1 MYIEIESAQ
10 RAIPQISF
18 KRDRGTNVIK
28 QSELRLYEDAQTLLE
43 SLKGRVD
50 EYQCILEEE
59 VLRLIEEK
67 EQTLNA
73 HIEQVFGDTVES
85 WNIKQN
91 QWLAEA
97 EDKLSALLIE
107 QRQHLLGLKEELKR
121 TVVKSTQAQLASVSQ
136 DETLISYL
144 VDVLHKRIDD
154 ASRCLKVESTF
165 SDTGVILSV
174 EDDERV
180 ICINTS
186 ELIARLREGLDTL

>member
-50 EYQCILEEE
+50 EYQCILEQE

-186 ELIARLREGLDTL
+186 ELIAQLREGLDTL

>member
-1 MYIEIESAQ
+1 M
-10 RAIPQISF
+10 
-18 KRDRGTNVIK
+18 
-28 QSELRLYEDAQTLLE
+28 YEDAQTLLD

-50 EYQCILEEE
+50 EYQCILEQE

-85 WNIKQN
+85 WNAKQN

-107 QRQHLLGLKEELKR
+107 QRQHLLGLKAELKR
-121 TVVKSTQAQLASVSQ
+121 TVVKLTQAQLASVSQ
-136 DETLISYL
+136 DETLIRYL
-144 VDVLHKRIDD
+144 VDILHTRIDD

-180 ICINTS
+180 ICIDTS
-186 ELIARLREGLDTL
+186 ELIAQLREGLDTL

>member
-50 EYQCILEEE
+50 EYQCILEQE

>member
-28 QSELRLYEDAQTLLE
+28 QSELRLYEDAQTLLD

-50 EYQCILEEE
+50 EYQCILEQE

-67 EQTLNA
+67 EQALNA

-85 WNIKQN
+85 WNTKQN

-107 QRQHLLGLKEELKR
+107 QRQQLLGLKEELKR
-121 TVVKSTQAQLASVSQ
+121 TVVKLTQAQLASVSQ

-144 VDVLHKRIDD
+144 VDVLHSRIDD
-154 ASRCLKVESTF
+154 ASRCLKVESNF

-186 ELIARLREGLDTL
+186 ELIAQLREGLDTL

>member
-1 MYIEIESAQ
+1 MS
-10 RAIPQISF
+10 
-18 KRDRGTNVIK
+18 NVIK
-28 QSELRLYEDAQTLLE
+28 QSELRLYEDAQTLLN

-50 EYQCILEEE
+50 EYQCILEKE

-73 HIEQVFGDTVES
+73 HIEQAFGDTVES
-85 WNIKQN
+85 WNAKQN

-107 QRQHLLGLKEELKR
+107 QRQDLLGVKEELKR
-121 TVVKSTQAQLASVSQ
+121 TVVKLTQAQLASVSQ
-136 DETLISYL
+136 DETLIRYL
-144 VDVLHKRIDD
+144 VDILHTLIDD

-186 ELIARLREGLDTL
+186 ELIAQLREGLDKL